1 MRSISLT
8 RSLIT
13 QITPNTEAFW
23 FVEDCAAVIPESFIQ
38 NRGKYMAL
46 IYIIEDDQSIREIEL
61 IALKNS
67 NYNVAAFDRADTFF
81 RSMEELLPD
90 LVLLDIMLPDQD
102 GYEIIRKL
110 RKNPLTAK
118 IPVIMVT
125 ARTTEFD
132 LVRGLDSGADDYIR
146 KPFSIMEL
154 LSRVRALLRR
164 TTENT
169 NLICVGD
176 IRMDQERHT
185 VYAGENQIDLTFKEF
200 ELLRFLM
207 INSKV
212 VLSREAIMRAVW
224 ETDYAG
230 ETRTVDMHIKTLRRK
245 LGVYGSQIGTVRNVG
260 YLIS

>member
-1 MRSISLT
+1 
-8 RSLIT
+8 
-13 QITPNTEAFW
+13 
-23 FVEDCAAVIPESFIQ
+23 
-38 NRGKYMAL
+38 MAL

-81 RSMEELLPD
+81 QSMEELLPD

-200 ELLRFLM
+200 
-207 INSKV
+207 
-212 VLSREAIMRAVW
+212 IMRAVW